1 MTDQGVQVK
10 ITEKADALPGERV
23 RAVGL
28 CFYKPVMELI
38 PGNSYRLCRNP
49 QNPRDASRIEVKD
62 RTRVRATLNRD
73 VARLLSQYLDAII
86 VEEPAWLVSLEIG
99 RVSLIVSATRYDL
112 WYKIQFLYYRFIF
125 SFFLSLVLEDA
136 RWSRGDS
143 GRPARSHKVAIS
155 IRVTSTKFQLIQD
168 AFKLY
173 DLTVVQK

>member
-1 MTDQGVQVK
+1 MTEQGVQVK

-23 RAVGL
+23 RAVGM
-28 CFYKPVMELI
+28 CFYKPVMDLI

-49 QNPRDASRIEVKD
+49 QNPRDASCIEVKD
-62 RTRVRATLNRD
+62 RTRVRAVLNRD
-73 VARLLSQYLDAII
+73 VARLLAQYLDTNI
-86 VEEPAWLVSLEIG
+86 VEEPTWLVSFD
-99 RVSLIVSATRYDL
+99 RVSLIVSPTRYHL
-112 WYKIQFLYYRFIF
+112 WCENQFLLSFFFF

-155 IRVTSTKFQLIQD
+155 ICVTSTKFQLIQD

-173 DLTVVQK
+173 DLIVVQK